1 MRLLKHHEETDDKR
15 HQHPVIYDLSYN
27 EGTALHQVHT
37 LSCMR
42 LPVHQQNL
50 SKDLL

>member
-1 MRLLKHHEETDDKR
+1 MRQLKHREETDDEK
-15 HQHPVIYDLSYN
+15 HQHPVAYDLSYN

-37 LSCMR
+37 LSCRR
-42 LPVHQQNL
+42 LPTHQQNL